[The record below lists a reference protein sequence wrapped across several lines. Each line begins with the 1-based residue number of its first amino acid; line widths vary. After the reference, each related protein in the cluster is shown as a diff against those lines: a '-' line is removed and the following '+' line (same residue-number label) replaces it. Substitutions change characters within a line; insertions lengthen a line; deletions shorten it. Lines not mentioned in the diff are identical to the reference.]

1 MKLCAVETS
10 TPIGS
15 VALFENGS
23 LIAEAEQRVS
33 NAHGEALLPILQKLL
48 ADAGW
53 KARDVERW
61 GVGVGPGSF
70 TGTRIGVSTVKGIVI
85 ATGADVVAVNAFDAV
100 SDGVEISANEK
111 IATVLD
117 AQRGEV
123 FVQSACIKE
132 PVFAVIGAALRLF
145 EDLRLGRVPFDP
157 DSPLVIVGS
166 GGALVD
172 WSTAKFQTRFV
183 SDSPHDVPR
192 AASIGR
198 IAMHAKSTNVD
209 ALEPF
214 YVRPPD
220 ITVAKK

>member
-15 VALFENGS
+15 VALFESGT
-23 LIAEAEQRVS
+23 LISESEQRVS
-33 NAHGEALLPILQKLL
+33 NAHGEALLPILEKLL
-48 ADAGW
+48 SDAGW
-53 KARDVERW
+53 KARDIERW
-61 GVGVGPGSF
+61 GIGVGPGSF

-85 ATGADVVAVNAFDAV
+85 ATGAEVVAVSAFDAV
-100 SDGVEISANEK
+100 SDGVDISANEI

-123 FVQSACIKE
+123 FVQSTYIKQ
-132 PVFAVIGAALRLF
+132 PIFSAIGDVTNLF
-145 EDLRLGRVPFDP
+145 ESLR
-157 DSPLVIVGS
+157 DSTLVVVGA

-172 WSTAKFQTRFV
+172 WSAATFEKRFV
-183 SDSPHDVPR
+183 SDAPHDVPR
-192 AASIGR
+192 AVSIGK
-198 IAMHAKSTNVD
+198 IALRSAPANVD

-220 ITVAKK
+220 ITVSKK

>member
-15 VALFENGS
+15 VAIFENGNV
-23 LIAEAEQRVS
+23 IAQAEQRIS

-48 ADAGW
+48 SDAGW

-85 ATGADVVAVNAFDAV
+85 ATGAEVVAVNAFDAV
-100 SDGVEISANEK
+100 SHGVEISAEEI
-111 IATVLD
+111 IATLLD

-123 FVQSACIKE
+123 FVQSTCIKE
-132 PVFAVIGAALRLF
+132 PVFAAIGDALRLF
-145 EDLRLGRVPFDP
+145 QDLK
-157 DSPLVIVGS
+157 SSLVVVGA

-172 WSTAKFQTRFV
+172 WSHAPFKTRFV
-183 SDSPHDVPR
+183 SDAPHDFPR
-192 AASIGR
+192 ASSIGK
-198 IAMHAKSTNVD
+198 IALRAAPTSVD
-209 ALEPF
+209 TLEPF

-220 ITVAKK
+220 VTVSKK

>member
-15 VALFENGS
+15 VAIFESGN

-85 ATGADVVAVNAFDAV
+85 ATGAEVVAVNAFDAV
-100 SDGVEISANEK
+100 SSGVEISANEK

-123 FVQSACIKE
+123 FVQSTYIKE

-145 EDLRLGRVPFDP
+145 EGLN
-157 DSPLVIVGS
+157 SPLVVVGS

-172 WSTAKFQTRFV
+172 WLDAKFQTRFV
-183 SDSPHDVPR
+183 SNSPHDVPR
-192 AASIGR
+192 ASSIGK
-198 IAMHAKSTNVD
+198 IAMNAKPTNVD

-220 ITVAKK
+220 ITVSKK

>member
-15 VALFENGS
+15 VAIFENGN

-85 ATGADVVAVNAFDAV
+85 ATGAEVVAVNAFDAV
-100 SDGVEISANEK
+100 SNGVEISANEK

-123 FVQSACIKE
+123 FVQSTYIKE
-132 PVFAVIGAALRLF
+132 PVFALIGAALRLF
-145 EDLRLGRVPFDP
+145 EGL
-157 DSPLVIVGS
+157 DSPLVVVGS

-172 WSTAKFQTRFV
+172 WSDAKFQTRFV
-183 SDSPHDVPR
+183 SNSPHDVPR
-192 AASIGR
+192 ASSIGK
-198 IAMHAKSTNVD
+198 IAMHAKPSSVD

-220 ITVAKK
+220 ITVSKK

>member
-1 MKLCAVETS
+1 MKICAVETS

-15 VALFENGS
+15 VAIFENGN

-48 ADAGW
+48 SDGGW
-53 KARDVERW
+53 KARDVARW

-70 TGTRIGVSTVKGIVI
+70 TGTRIGVSTVKGIAI
-85 ATGADVVAVNAFDAV
+85 ATGADVVAVDAFEAV
-100 SDGVEISANEK
+100 SHGVEIFADEK

-123 FVQSACIKE
+123 FVQSACIKA
-132 PVFAVIGAALRLF
+132 PVFAAIGDALRLF
-145 EDLRLGRVPFDP
+145 ENL
-157 DSPLVIVGS
+157 DSPLVVVGA

-172 WSTAKFQTRFV
+172 WSTAKFKTRFV
-183 SDSPHDVPR
+183 ANAPHDVPR
-192 AASIGR
+192 ASSIGK
-198 IAMHAKSTNVD
+198 IAMHATPTSVD
-209 ALEPF
+209 VLEPF

-220 ITVAKK
+220 ITVSKK

>member
-15 VALFENGS
+15 VALFENGK

-48 ADAGW
+48 GDAGW
-53 KARDVERW
+53 KARDIERW

-100 SDGVEISANEK
+100 SDGVEILANEK
-111 IATVLD
+111 VVTVLD

-123 FVQSACIKE
+123 FVQSTCIKG
-132 PVFAVIGAALRLF
+132 PVFAVFGDVLRLF
-145 EDLRLGRVPFDP
+145 DCVESDV
-157 DSPLVIVGS
+157 VVVGA

-172 WSTAKFQTRFV
+172 WSAAKFKTRFV
-183 SDSPHDVPR
+183 ANAPHDVPR
-192 AASIGR
+192 ASRIGK
-198 IAMHAKSTNVD
+198 IAMHATPTSVD

-220 ITVAKK
+220 ITVSKK